1 MTKQTKD
8 LLFDIKISVNASYD
22 YVDKLKSMNKYEFNE
37 HILNCCFKNNNRS
50 LVDAKI
56 LNCGFQ
62 PNLDKFKQALGE

>member
-22 YVDKLKSMNKYEFNE
+22 YVDKLKNMKQNEFDN
-37 HILNCCFKNNNRS
+37 HVLNSCFKNNKRF